1 MDGVYVT
8 ISYVDTDGLQGEA
21 VLLAR
26 TMDKDGRP
34 QAADAE
40 GQVSIWGGI
49 SG

>member
-1 MDGVYVT
+1 MDGVHIT
-8 ISYVDTDGLQGEA
+8 TSDVDTDSLQGEA

-26 TMDKDGRP
+26 AMDKDGRP

-40 GQVSIWGGI
+40 GQVSVRGGI

>member
-8 ISYVDTDGLQGEA
+8 ISDVDADGLQGEA

-26 TMDKDGRP
+26 AMNKDGRP
-34 QAADAE
+34 QAANAE
-40 GQVSIWGGI
+40 GQVSVWGGI